1 MRECGIVRDLL
12 PLYQEGMLSPDSVE
26 FLEEHLKTCPACRA
40 EREKLAAEPLPPE
53 EKTETAPEL
62 ESVRALLD
70 DDIQRIEIAT
80 YTEGGAGRFVFTD
93 SAAIAEIHALCCALS
108 LGAETNIGVADD
120 GLTLAFVTAEGET
133 ALRFEGRYA
142 VVGEKRYE
150 TEQLGALKKDLRER
164 IQSEIFASE

>member
-1 MRECGIVRDLL
+1 MKKIAVLL
-12 PLYQEGMLSPDSVE
+12 LTAL
-26 FLEEHLKTCPACRA
+26 LA
-40 EREKLAAEPLPPE
+40 LAAGAATAEKEKPAALPSAE
-53 EKTETAPEL
+53 GAWPEL

-80 YTEGGAGRFVFTD
+80 YTEGGAGRF
-93 SAAIAEIHALCCALS
+93 AIAEIHALCCALS
-108 LGAETNIGVADD
+108 RGAETNIGVADD

-164 IQSEIFASE
+164 IQNEIFASE